1 MKKEVAVVVPIYRD
15 QLSEFEEISLRS
27 IVSVL
32 GEYPLVFVK
41 PQTLKLERVGRL
53 FPGLSE
59 ENFADDYFKNIHAYN
74 TLMLSPQFY
83 ERFQEYQYI
92 LIAQLDTFIFR
103 DELHQWCAKGYDY
116 IGAPWVVRD
125 FYRHPFMRLCSA
137 IKRCYCRLSG
147 KPNSQITGNKVGNGG
162 LSLRKVESHIC
173 ATRQLNAVVDQY
185 LSYEKHHLFN
195 EDVFFAIEPNR
206 HGLQFRYPELGEALQ
221 FSFDKHPAYC
231 YKKTGGRLPFGCHA
245 WSKKRMLKFWKNIIL
260 KSEQTEERV

>member
-32 GEYPLVFVK
+32 GKYPLVFVK

-245 WSKKRMLKFWKNIIL
+245 WSKKRMLKFWINIIL